1 MASLRDLERRLN
13 IVADRLVKGISRTI
27 EEIGTAVGEDVVEAT
42 PVLTGFAKGN
52 WRPSLNA
59 PAAFPVTVLDPTG
72 SSTKAKIAAVAS
84 RARPGDTLFI
94 VNNAAYIGA
103 LNAGS
108 SPQAEPL
115 FVENAIATG
124 TERALNALRSRG
136 LF

>member
-1 MASLRDLERRLN
+1 MASLRQLERRLN
-13 IVADRLVKGISRTI
+13 NLTTRLVKGISKTI

-59 PAAFPVTVLDPTG
+59 PAAFPITVLDPTG
-72 SSTKAKIAAVAS
+72 SGTKAKIAAVAA

-108 SPQAEPL
+108 SPQADPL
-115 FVENAIATG
+115 FVEGAVASG
-124 TERALNALRSRG
+124 TERALNKLRQRG